1 MSTTTVVVR
10 GTMKPDGTLELEA
23 PVALPPGPVQ
33 VTIQAL
39 PAPLSAGPG
48 WWDVLQQIW
57 REQAERGYQ
66 GRTREEI
73 DADVQAMRDEWE
85 ERQQEIERI
94 QEEAQRAR
102 EQSHLPEVGPQ

>member
-10 GTMKPDGTLELEA
+10 GTMNADGTLKLEA
-23 PVALPPGPVQ
+23 PVAFPPGPVQ

-39 PAPLSAGPG
+39 SEQSPAGPG

-66 GRTREEI
+66 GRSLEEME
-73 DADVQAMRDEWE
+73 ADEAALRAEDEE
-85 ERQQEIERI
+85 Y
-94 QEEAQRAR
+94 EARWRTLWSQTEPSSSAR
-102 EQSHLPEVGPQ
+102 EMP